1 MSKRLQE
8 HLNSQ
13 YFELASKLRPRNAAR
28 KVVAY
33 VESYDDVFFWRSV
46 LQDFETEHI
55 KFEVMLPSRFTLSK
69 GKKAALM
76 NKLGPRLGDYMI
88 ACVDADYDYLMQGAT
103 PISQTLLSSPYI
115 LHTYAYAI
123 ENYQCY
129 APSLHTACVM
139 STLNDREVINLE
151 AFLTEYSTVVWPLF
165 VWSIWA
171 YRYEHYNVFS
181 INDFSEIVIIRD
193 INPYHPQDTIEYVRR
208 RVNRKIAW
216 LQHRFPQG
224 KKTYAPLRDE
234 LLSLGLTPETC
245 YLYMQG
251 HMLFDNVVM
260 SLLGPVCAILRK
272 EREKEIKHLAVHET
286 QRQNELSSYQ
296 HSQSPIDVMLRKS
309 VGYKD
314 SAPYQ
319 WLRRDIRKLLDMQE
333 KAQQLRSQPLT
344 SSPFPTDTTL
354 RQCSAVTDPSSQ
366 SLTPDLRCSEESGEE
381 SSAPLN

>member
-13 YFELASKLRPRNAAR
+13 YFELASKLRPKNAAR

-55 KFEVMLPSRFTLSK
+55 KFEVMLPSRYSLCK